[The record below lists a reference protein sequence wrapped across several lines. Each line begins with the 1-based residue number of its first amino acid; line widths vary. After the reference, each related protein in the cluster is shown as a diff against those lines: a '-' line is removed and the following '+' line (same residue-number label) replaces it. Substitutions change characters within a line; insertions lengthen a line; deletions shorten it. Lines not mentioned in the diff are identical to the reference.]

1 MINKQGLWFLT
12 LFSLVLV
19 LGVYYVTMPNEIFE
33 SKSSIS
39 DSNTTDTKKEST
51 TKDNTENKDTTKN
64 KGNDEK
70 TENVNKENT
79 SYVETLKI
87 ELDSERAEILDTL
100 NKVINDKS
108 KSSEEK
114 NTAYEEMKE
123 INTIKGQED
132 SLEKKIKEDYSLNA
146 YVKQD
151 DNKIEVV
158 IESDKHDVK
167 LANKIMRTIQNEYD
181 EAMSISIKFS

>member
-1 MINKQGLWFLT
+1 MIDKKGLWSLT

-33 SKSSIS
+33 SDVSVSEDSANDSKDATDSEES
-39 DSNTTDTKKEST
+39 DDS
-51 TKDNTENKDTTKN
+51 
-64 KGNDEK
+64 DEK
-70 TENVNKENT
+70 LENVNKENM

-100 NKVINDKS
+100 NDVINDKS

-123 INTIKGQED
+123 INTIKSLED
-132 SLEKKIKEDYSLNA
+132 SLEKKIKEEFSLNA

-151 DNKIEVV
+151 DDKIEIV

-167 LANKIMRTIQNEYD
+167 LANKIMRSVQEEYD
-181 EAMSISIKFS
+181 EGMSISIKFS

>member
-33 SKSSIS
+33 SKNFVSDNSASSDNDNEKDATKDGSVTKDDS
-39 DSNTTDTKKEST
+39 DS
-51 TKDNTENKDTTKN
+51 KN
-64 KGNDEK
+64 

-114 NTAYEEMKE
+114 NTAYEQMKE
-123 INTIKGQED
+123 INTIKGLED
-132 SLEKKIKEDYSLNA
+132 SLEKKIKDEYSLNA

-158 IESDKHDVK
+158 IESDEHDVE
-167 LANKIMRTIQNEYD
+167 LANKIMRIIQNEYD
-181 EAMSISIKFS
+181 EGMSISIKFS